1 MIVQCRP
8 GERIIMSVAMQLPAG
23 PDTVFAAFQAASAL
37 HTHRA
42 FLGMLTETAEAYG
55 IAAGEL
61 SYGQVQAEVERL
73 ISAYRQAGY
82 GHGHRVGV
90 LLENRPDFF
99 PHWFALNALGV
110 SVVPIN
116 PELRAAELEY
126 LTEHSEIVAAL
137 AISSRHG
144 DLIAAAK
151 AMGRTIEAFGPNDRP
166 APITLPPPKAGLP
179 DRNSECA
186 LLYTS
191 GTTGKPKGC
200 VLPNEY
206 FLYAGYWYA
215 KAGGLIAIG
224 DGEERM
230 LTPLPMFHM
239 NAMACSTMA
248 MVAVGGCLILLD
260 RFHPKS
266 WWDSVREARATIV
279 HYLGVMP
286 PMLMAAPRS
295 PEDADHAVRFGFGA
309 GVDPALHGAFE
320 ARFGFPLI
328 EAWAMTETGAGA
340 EVAASTEP
348 RHIGTRCF
356 GRPGA
361 ELETRIVTD
370 RGDNAAID
378 EPGELLVR
386 HAGAEPRYGFFRH
399 YLKDAEATA
408 EAWRGGWFHTGDV
421 VCRGA
426 DGSLHFID
434 RKKNV
439 IRRSGE
445 NISAVEV
452 EGVLMQHPAV
462 RQVAVAPAP
471 DPLRGDEVFAL
482 VVIQPE
488 IVVGPLLA
496 EDIVGFCLS
505 RLAYY
510 KAPGYVAFVAAV
522 PLTSTQKI
530 QRGGLKQLVAASL
543 ATSSCIDTRAMKK
556 RVAA

>member
-1 MIVQCRP
+1 VIAQCEL
-8 GERIIMSVAMQLPAG
+8 GERIVMSVATQLPAG
-23 PDTVFAAFQAASAL
+23 PDTVFAAFQAAAVRHAQKPFIGVLS
-37 HTHRA
+37 
-42 FLGMLTETAEAYG
+42 ETAKVYD
-55 IAAGEL
+55 IAPGEL
-61 SYGQVQAEVERL
+61 SYGHVQAAVERL
-73 ISAYRQAGY
+73 AGAYRKAGY

-99 PHWFALNALGV
+99 LHWFALNALGV

-126 LTEHSEIVAAL
+126 LTDHSEMVAAL

-144 DLIAAAK
+144 DLVAAAK
-151 AMGRTIEAFGPNDRP
+151 AMGRTLKVFGPND
-166 APITLPPPKAGLP
+166 APQTIAVPPPKAGEP

-191 GTTGKPKGC
+191 GTTGPPKGC
-200 VLPNEY
+200 VLANEY
-206 FLYAGYWYA
+206 FLYAGHWYA
-215 KAGGLIAIG
+215 TVGGLISVSEG
-224 DGEERM
+224 RERM
-230 LTPLPMFHM
+230 LTPLPVFHM

-248 MVAVGGCLILLD
+248 MVAVGGCLIVLD
-260 RFHPKS
+260 RFHPKC

-286 PMLMAAPRS
+286 PMLMGAPKGR
-295 PEDADHAVRFGFGA
+295 EDKDHSVRFGFGA

-320 ARFGFPLI
+320 ERFGFPLI

-340 EVAASTEP
+340 EVAASREP

-356 GRPGA
+356 GRPGS
-361 ELETRIVTD
+361 EVETRIVTD
-370 RGDNAAID
+370 RGEEAAIN

-386 HAGAEPRYGFFRH
+386 HAGAEPAYGFFRE

-421 VCRGA
+421 VSRAA
-426 DGSLHFID
+426 DGSLHFVD

-462 RQVAVAPAP
+462 KQVAVAPTP
-471 DPLRGDEVFAL
+471 DPVRGDEVFAC
-482 VVIQPE
+482 VVVQSDA
-488 IVVGPLLA
+488 VAGPALA
-496 EDIVGFCLS
+496 QDIVGFCLS

-510 KAPGYVAFVAAV
+510 KAPGYVAFVPAV

-530 QRGGLKQLVAASL
+530 QRGGLKKLVAASL
-543 ATSSCIDTRAMKK
+543 GTADCIDTRAMKK